1 VRAFIA
7 VNLPPER
14 RREIADAV
22 APLLRS
28 DLPVRWVE
36 SDAYHV
42 TLKFLGA
49 VADGDVEPV
58 AAALRTLAVRHAPF
72 TLRIG
77 GAGAF
82 PDLRRPAVL
91 WLGVAPAAPL
101 LALQQAVEQ
110 GIGPLGFP
118 PEARPFHP
126 HVTLGRT
133 RRDARPGALRSAEA
147 LLGDV
152 AYEAIIPIETVDLM
166 SSHTSPRGAR
176 YERVLAAP
184 LAA

>member
-14 RREIADAV
+14 RRDLADAV

-28 DLPVRWVE
+28 GLPVRWVE
-36 SDAYHV
+36 PDGYHV
-42 TLKFLGA
+42 TLRFLGP

-58 AAALRTLAVRHAPF
+58 AAALRTLAMGHAPF
-72 TLRIG
+72 TLRVG

-82 PDLRRPAVL
+82 PDVRRPAVL
-91 WLGVAPAAPL
+91 WLGVAADGPL
-101 LALQQAVEQ
+101 LALQQAVER
-110 GIGPLGFP
+110 GIAPLGFP
-118 PEARPFHP
+118 TESRPFHP

-147 LLGDV
+147 LLRDV
-152 AYEAIIPIETVDLM
+152 ACEVIIPIETVDLM

-176 YERVLAAP
+176 YQCVLAAP